1 MMNLCDLLSILTEAE
16 PTLRIDH
23 LLDQKVSKI
32 TTNSEEAAPHVVF
45 IAIRGTQFDAHTHL
59 REAATKGCALLIGE
73 VSPNEADIPLDRYLQ
88 VKDSRLA
95 LGLLASQIEG
105 NPSREMLVLGVT
117 GTSGKT
123 TTSYLLESILHAAG
137 KKVGL
142 IGTVSYRMDGKEIPS
157 SHTTPGPIELH
168 RLLRLMRTQGCDAL
182 VMEVSSHALKQHRTA
197 GVAFDGA
204 LFTNLT
210 AEHLDYHPDLE
221 DYFLAKRMLFVSQS
235 LRSKKWGKNPVFSV
249 HAGNPFGDRLVRDLS
264 KMDVRAFSVDEKTR
278 IDSTGIHGVF
288 SGIEIDS
295 KLIGRFNA
303 ENIAGAVSLS
313 SVLPKEFK
321 ISDEAIKKGIQTVAR
336 VPGRLDQ
343 VQDVKGGRVIL
354 VDYAHKPDA
363 LEKVL
368 EVLRPMRAPGA
379 KLICIVGCGG
389 DRDRTKRPIMGEIAC
404 RLSDEV
410 ILTSDN
416 PRTEKPENI
425 LEEIEKGC
433 TRFKNWKR
441 ITDRR
446 SAIESAVKKA
456 KRGDII
462 LIAGKG
468 HEDYQIIGTQ
478 KTHFD
483 DREIAEKAL

>member
-1 MMNLCDLLSILTEAE
+1 MNLSDLLSILTETD

-23 LLDQKVSKI
+23 LRDQKISKI
-32 TTNSEEAAPHVVF
+32 TTNLEEVAPSVLFV
-45 IAIRGTQFDAHTHL
+45 AVKGTQFDGHTL
-59 REAATKGCALLIGE
+59 LNEALKNGSTLLIGE
-73 VSPNEADIPLDRYLQ
+73 VSPKDFGIPLEQYLP
-88 VKDSRLA
+88 VKDSRMA

-123 TTSYLLESILHAAG
+123 TTSYLLESILSAAG

-157 SHTTPGPIELH
+157 SHTTPGPVELH
-168 RLLRLMRTQGCDAL
+168 RLLRSMRNQGCDAL
-182 VMEVSSHALKQHRTA
+182 VMEVSSHALKQHRTV
-197 GVAFDGA
+197 GMAFDGA

-221 DYFLAKRMLFVSQS
+221 DYFQSKRMLFISQAS
-235 LRSKKWGKNPVFSV
+235 LSKKWGKDPVFSV
-249 HAGNPFGDRLVRDLS
+249 HTGNSFGDRLLRDLS
-264 KMDVRAFSVDEKTR
+264 GGKVRDFSVSESTQ
-278 IDSTGIHGVF
+278 IDSSGIHGSF
-288 SGIEIDS
+288 SGITIDS
-295 KLIGRFNA
+295 NLIGRFNA
-303 ENIAGAVSLS
+303 ENIAGAVSLAS
-313 SVLPKEFK
+313 ALSKDFK
-321 ISDEAIKKGIQTVAR
+321 ISEEAIKKGIQTLTR

-343 VQDVKGGRVIL
+343 VPDVKGGRVIL

-379 KLICIVGCGG
+379 KLICVIGCGG

-404 RLSDEV
+404 RLSDQV

-416 PRTEKPENI
+416 PRTEKPESI

-433 TRFKNWKR
+433 THFQNWKR
-441 ITDRR
+441 LTDRR
-446 SAIESAVKKA
+446 SAIESAVKMA
-456 KRGDII
+456 GCGDIV

-483 DREIAEKAL
+483 DREIAQNAL